1 MNIRKHWPLLAA
13 TFIFI
18 LSGCS
23 RSPKLNSGNI
33 ERVLKVMT
41 LEEKASLVVGLYAE
55 GRADSTWGGIIATCP
70 IERLG
75 IPSITIAPQDTL
87 AQAGAVVFP
96 SPLMQA
102 SSWDALLVEETAEAI
117 GHQEVDGGADVLLAP
132 RLNLL
137 RNPLAG
143 SFSQS
148 YSEDPLLSGS
158 YAAAAVRGLEHSG
171 VGASPGAFAAAN
183 HMSYGDKYDACI
195 TPRTLREL
203 YLKGFEKTLAES
215 SPVAISV
222 ASNKINSTSA
232 ATNPELLGTLLRG
245 EWKFQGTVIGTCGTG
260 EEAAAKIAAG
270 CDLLPPCEAA
280 QRDSIITFAGD
291 GRLSLSAL
299 DSSVRNVLKLIVST
313 PEFKK
318 GAKRDKEHPEPD
330 LKAVARKAAA
340 DGVILLENRFAA
352 LPVIDSLSEFITVLE
367 AAGDSLAAIK
377 PALESALTEAGCN
390 ITDSEDEADMALVV
404 ITRRSEK
411 GDRLTEDFD
420 LTSEEKSLI
429 EQTCQRFHADDR
441 YVVVVLNVDA
451 VVETASWKELP
462 DAILLAF
469 APGSEGPGALA
480 DIITGKVAP
489 SGHLTVTLPE
499 QLAFYPSMRNFPVAH
514 REEAARPEGDK
525 MRPGQTPGRG
535 GDMPSRGSF
544 MSRRDSNRIPGGGV
558 DAQRRDTSER
568 ARRFRAMFALSAKDS
583 ADRAAMGV
591 RNQDYFLYQE
601 GLFVGYRF
609 FTSFGRDVSYPFGH
623 GLTYTTFKYGEP
635 DVIVRRT
642 SMKVY
647 VDITNSGNLPGREVV
662 QVYVVAPEGSLDKP
676 LLSLVAYEK
685 TPEIAPGETYTA
697 SFVIPFDAL
706 ASYNGAS
713 AAWSV
718 DAGSY
723 ILKIGPSCLDI
734 RSEAAAVLDNSYSVH
749 TNDILQLNHRIDE
762 IHLRRSIFRERVR
775 GEAFRPDSTASAPAV
790 AAPRQAPADTAQ
802 TK

>member
-1 MNIRKHWPLLAA
+1 MIIRKHWPTLAA
-13 TFIFI
+13 TLIFI
-18 LSGCS
+18 LIISGCE
-23 RSPKLNSGNI
+23 RSPKLNPGNI
-33 ERVLKVMT
+33 DQVLKAMT

-55 GRADSTWGGIIATCP
+55 GLADSTWGGIITTCP

-75 IPSITIAPQDTL
+75 IPSITIAPPDSL
-87 AQAGAVVFP
+87 SSDDSVVFP

-102 SSWDALLVEETAEAI
+102 SSWDSDLIEETAEAI
-117 GHQEVDGGADVLLAP
+117 GHKEIDCGADVLLAP

-137 RNPLAG
+137 RNPLSG
-143 SFSQS
+143 SYCLN
-148 YSEDPLLSGS
+148 YSEDPLVSGKS
-158 YAAAAVRGLEHSG
+158 AAAAIKGLEHSG
-171 VGASPGAFAAAN
+171 MGAGPGFFAAAN

-203 YLKGFEKTLAES
+203 YLKGFENALSES
-215 SPVAISV
+215 KPVAISV
-222 ASNKINSTSA
+222 ASNKINSTPA
-232 ATNPELLGTLLRG
+232 ATNPELLGTLLRE
-245 EWKFQGTVIGTCGTG
+245 EWKYRGTVIGTCGSG

-299 DSSVRNVLKLIVST
+299 DSSARNVLQLIVST
-313 PEFKK
+313 WEFKK
-318 GAKRDKEHPEPD
+318 GEKRFQDHPEPD

-367 AAGDSLAAIK
+367 IASDSTIAIK
-377 PALESALTEAGCN
+377 PDLESALAEAGCS
-390 ITDSEDEADMALVV
+390 ITASEEEADMAIVV

-411 GDRLTEDFD
+411 GDRLAEDFD
-420 LTSEEKSLI
+420 LTPEEKSLI
-429 EQTCQRFHADDR
+429 EQTCRRFHDNDC
-441 YVVVVLNVDA
+441 YVVVILNVDA
-451 VVETASWKELP
+451 VIDTASWKELP

-480 DIITGKVAP
+480 DIITGTVSP

-499 QLAFYPSMRNFPVAH
+499 QLGFYPSMRNFPVAH
-514 REEAARPEGDK
+514 REEPRRPSRDR
-525 MRPGQTPGRG
+525 MRSGQTPGRSG
-535 GDMPSRGSF
+535 EMSPRNGFMP
-544 MSRRDSNRIPGGGV
+544 RRDSSRIPGGGV
-558 DAQRRDTSER
+558 AGPRRDTSER

-591 RNQDYFLYQE
+591 RNKDYFLYQE

-623 GLTYTTFKYGEP
+623 GLSYTTFEYGEP
-635 DVIVRRT
+635 DVIIRRN
-642 SMKVY
+642 SLKVF
-647 VDITNSGNLPGREVV
+647 VEITNSGNLPGRELV
-662 QVYVVAPEGSLDKP
+662 QVYIVAPEGSLDKP

-685 TPEIAPGETYTA
+685 TPEIAPGDTYTA

-734 RSEAAAVLDNSYSVH
+734 RSEAAAVLDDSYSVH
-749 TNDILQLNHRIDE
+749 TPDILQLHHRIDE
-762 IHLRRSIFRERVR
+762 IHLRRSIFRERVH
-775 GEAFRPDSTASAPAV
+775 GEAFRPDTSAG
-790 AAPRQAPADTAQ
+790 AARPVPADSIH
-802 TK
+802 K